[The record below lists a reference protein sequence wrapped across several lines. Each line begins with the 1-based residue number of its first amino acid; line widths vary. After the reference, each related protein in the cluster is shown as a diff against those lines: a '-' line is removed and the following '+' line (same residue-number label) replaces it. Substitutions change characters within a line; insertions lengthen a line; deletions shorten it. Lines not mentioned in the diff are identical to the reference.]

1 MIHTISFKDPD
12 AVDTAVLSDCN
23 SHIPFL
29 RSLRGKTFTF
39 KKGLNIV
46 IGENGSG
53 KTSLLSAIRRL
64 WLTEF
69 DGSVEP
75 VSTNPFTTFF
85 QLTLPR
91 HFNEGLY
98 DLCDMKADYSKPCF
112 CLRKSREMKGEA
124 TMNSAFN
131 LSQCFSAQHLSNGMD
146 VLMAVGNLVGM
157 ITGSEKTG
165 LRRSD
170 YMDFG
175 KVLKQIEEMGSRYS
189 REQKTFGD
197 RVCVRDCVDA
207 MLEWY
212 RRNTTEKDKCLTAVL
227 DEPDEGLDIY
237 RLGKVRGLLKAVAQI
252 KRDQFICVL
261 HNVALIRSLMD
272 ADDVNFI
279 ELTDGYLGAIRDFSE
294 GRDVGEGGMP
304 DMKCNEARSGFRAR
318 QRSLREDA
326 EKAEKERTE
335 AKEPAT
341 EEPKKDDAPQKEEEV
356 ERTAEDGDYKPMPFV
371 PFSSTLR
378 KDFDDDDDCDMF
390 GDDDL

>member
-1 MIHTISFKDPD
+1 MIQTITFKDPD
-12 AVDTAVLSDCN
+12 AVDKAVLSDCT

-64 WLTEF
+64 WLAEYDT
-69 DGSVEP
+69 SVEP
-75 VSTNPFTTFF
+75 VSKNPFTTFF

-112 CLRKSREMKGEA
+112 CLRKTRNLSNQS
-124 TMNSAFN
+124 TMDSAFN
-131 LSQCFSAQHLSNGMD
+131 LSQFLSSQHLSNGMD
-146 VLMAVGNLVGM
+146 VLMAIGNLVGM
-157 ITGSEKTG
+157 ITGSESNG

-175 KVLKQIEEMGSRYS
+175 KVLKQIEEWGGRYR
-189 REQKTFGD
+189 REKKAFGD

-237 RLGKVRGLLKAVAQI
+237 RLGKVRGLLKAVAQL

-272 ADDVNFI
+272 ADGVNFI
-279 ELTDGYLGAIRDFSE
+279 ELTDGYLGAIRDFAE

-304 DMKCNEARSGFRAR
+304 DMECDKARSGFRAR
-318 QRSLREDA
+318 QRSLRED
-326 EKAEKERTE
+326 AEKERTE

-341 EEPKKDDAPQKEEEV
+341 EEPKKDDAPQKEEETV
-356 ERTAEDGDYKPMPFV
+356 ERTAEDGDYRPPPFV
-371 PFSSTLR
+371 PFSSPLR
-378 KDFDDDDDCDMF
+378 KNFDDDDDCDMF
-390 GDDDL
+390 GDDD